1 MKRERGKASGNRI
14 VRSRFGQIPEMNGR
28 TTMDS
33 AGAIRVSP
41 ERSLQAGHSEGTGCF
56 QGVAPPTPPDLFL
69 LGCPFQKKEDP
80 LWAMMRLAF

>member
-41 ERSLQAGHSEGTGCF
+41 ERSLQAGHCEGTGYL
-56 QGVAPPTPPDLFL
+56 QGVAPPHRRTSFFWVVPSIRKRI
-69 LGCPFQKKEDP
+69 PFG
-80 LWAMMRLAF
+80 R